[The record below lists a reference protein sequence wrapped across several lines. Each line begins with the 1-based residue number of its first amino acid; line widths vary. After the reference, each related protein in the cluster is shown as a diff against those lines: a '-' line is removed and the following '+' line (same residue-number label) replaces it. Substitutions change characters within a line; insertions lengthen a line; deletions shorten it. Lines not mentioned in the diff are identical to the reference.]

1 MIHSGIP
8 VTLVP
13 LDVTNTIPIS
23 RNFFEELE
31 KNQHTYEAQYCF
43 ESLKMARDTWF
54 DDNFFTVQLILN
66 KTKLH
71 IHRSQYYVVMKQI
84 YYMT

>member
-71 IHRSQYYVVMKQI
+71 IHRFQYYVVMKQI